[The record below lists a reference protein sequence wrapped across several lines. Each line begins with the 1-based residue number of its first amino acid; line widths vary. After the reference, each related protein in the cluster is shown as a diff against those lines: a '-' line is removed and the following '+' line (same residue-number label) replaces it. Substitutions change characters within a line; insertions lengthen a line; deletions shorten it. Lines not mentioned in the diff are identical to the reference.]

1 MIKFPKYVHKA
12 GQWCVTVV
20 TPGKDK
26 TTQTQSWFA
35 TLEEAMEYYK
45 QEGKLI

>member
-1 MIKFPKYVHKA
+1 MKVKFPKFVKRS

-26 TTQTQSWFA
+26 TVQTQSWFA
-35 TLEEAMEYYK
+35 TLEEAMVFYEK
-45 QEGKLI
+45 GGAV